1 MEYFEGLYGMF
12 RTKNRV
18 LNKNNRIAIQIRGY
32 NEKFGS
38 RLITRGII
46 KKLGSR
52 LIIAIRIRGINEN
65 TGVFL

>member
-38 RLITRGII
+38 RLITRGYN
-46 KKLGSR
+46 KKIR
-52 LIIAIRIRGINEN
+52 IAINNRDPNQGYK
-65 TGVFL
+65 